1 MSSDEQVQI
10 SQIRQVILEND
21 LDKEY
26 EFEVSS
32 SSYDLLKA
40 EFTKDEEN
48 EQYPRLFYDWTRQVI
63 TIVTGPSCLHEDTA
77 QYILTSLSN
86 RLDSIMHREQITLAA
101 DESVGSSHSP
111 RALVNNGISRYQM
124 EPDGVIFY
132 RTKRSR
138 DFKAVIE
145 VGISETYDS
154 LLEKARKWIF
164 GKKCNVVI
172 LLSFNERRQYERPR
186 RRISLTTCEV
196 TERIEQMR
204 SNWHSQISY
213 GPLAFRGHTWLE
225 QFSEGFI
232 DVVRINPGSDG
243 SNPLLTRKIRKSYFV
258 LLHEGRNESSS
269 VPKSVGDIRIGELI
283 PRESLNNVAA
293 SELIID
299 FFDAEDFMNI
309 VRGAMIDTAVDRF
322 EAATTVTA

>member
-1 MSSDEQVQI
+1 MSSDEQVRI
-10 SQIRQVILEND
+10 SQIRKVILENE

-63 TIVTGPSCLHEDTA
+63 TIVTAPSCLHEDTA

-86 RLDSIMHREQITLAA
+86 RLDSIMHREQITLAT
-101 DESVGSSHSP
+101 DESVGSIYSP
-111 RALVNNGISRYQM
+111 RVMVNNGISRCQM
-124 EPDGVIFY
+124 EPDGVMFY
-132 RTKRSR
+132 CTKRSR
-138 DFKAVIE
+138 DSKAVIE
-145 VGISETYDS
+145 KV
-154 LLEKARKWIF
+154 RKWIF
-164 GKKCNVVI
+164 GKKCNI
-172 LLSFNERRQYERPR
+172 RRQYERPR
-186 RRISLTTCEV
+186 RRIFLTTCKI

-204 SNWHSQISY
+204 SNWHSQIRY
-213 GPLAFRGHTWLE
+213 GPLVFQGHTWLD
-225 QFSEGFI
+225 QVSEGFI
-232 DVVRINPGSDG
+232 DVVRINPGSDR
-243 SNPLLTRKIRKSYFV
+243 SNPLLTRKYGSLLLFYDQV

-269 VPKSVGDIRIGELI
+269 VPRSVGDIRIGELI

-309 VRGAMIDTAVDRF
+309 
-322 EAATTVTA
+322 AAISVTP